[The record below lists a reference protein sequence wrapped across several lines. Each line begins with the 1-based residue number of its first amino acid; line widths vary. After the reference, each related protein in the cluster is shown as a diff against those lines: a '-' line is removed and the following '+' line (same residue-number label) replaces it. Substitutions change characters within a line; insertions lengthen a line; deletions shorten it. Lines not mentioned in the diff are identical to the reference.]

1 MNPMKS
7 EEHITLSASAIA
19 HLHAIMVKDPAK
31 NILRLTV
38 DSGGCSGFQYQF
50 ELGSELRPDD
60 LSFAHEGAT
69 LAVDPLSF
77 EFVKGA
83 QVDYVQELIGA
94 AFVIKNPNASSS
106 CGCGSSFSI

>member
-1 MNPMKS
+1 L
-7 EEHITLSASAIA
+7 E
-19 HLHAIMVKDPAK
+19 DQAK
-31 NILRLTV
+31 
-38 DSGGCSGFQYQF
+38 
-50 ELGSELRPDD
+50 PDD
-60 LSFAHEGAT
+60 LIFSYDGAT
-69 LAVDPLSF
+69 LAVDQISF

>member
-1 MNPMKS
+1 MQNPDRADS
-7 EEHITLSASAIA
+7 LTLSPSAIA
-19 HLHAIMVKDPAK
+19 HLQAIAQK
-31 NILRLTV
+31 NNQEKILRLTV

-50 ELGSELRPDD
+50 HLVDTPHKDD
-60 LSFAHEGAT
+60 LQFCYEGAI

-83 QVDYVQELIGA
+83 VVDYVQELIGA

-106 CGCGSSFSI
+106 CGCGSSFSL

>member
-1 MNPMKS
+1 MSQANS
-7 EEHITLSASAIA
+7 TEDITLSQSAIA
-19 HLHAIMVKDPAK
+19 HLQAIMAKDASK
-31 NILRLTV
+31 KVLRLTV

-50 ELGSELRPDD
+50 KLTDEAQKDD
-60 LSFAHEGAT
+60 LVFTYEGAT
-69 LAVDPLSF
+69 LAVDQISF

-83 QVDYVQELIGA
+83 MVDYVQELIGA